1 MNLYI
6 PASDV
11 RRGDVVL
18 KRYVEMR
25 VFETYETR
33 RGTVALCVQA
43 PWGQHEYR
51 HRPATKV
58 LVRREDCS

>member
-1 MNLYI
+1 M
-6 PASDV
+6 

-18 KRYVEMR
+18 KPYAEMR

-33 RGTVALCVQA
+33 RGTVVLCVQA